1 MLNFFKK
8 NKNIKNDN
16 GLNQVYSKNGKG
28 DLIFEFTRVN
38 GVIEGE
44 AIHYREDGSI
54 KKIENYKSGKLDGL
68 TKIYDIYGVEIVD
81 KLNYVNGEITASKKD
96 IELKNIIDG
105 NINVEVNWILGI
117 NDFYDFHRLSDNIQ
131 EGKYYHFKG
140 ENNSESLLRIIKNDD
155 EGVELIN
162 HIIEKNGTIV
172 NFKKIGTYQGWR
184 NLYDGDIF
192 TIGIL
197 DDEKF
202 GQIIRI
208 NKSSGNF
215 ISFKDDVKFGVS
227 EYDVKLRSLIN
238 GLEKISYNEGEGPEN
253 GRLIVTETTEGYYA
267 YSYYDDIQDSLMLFK
282 QIVVKYD
289 SDHEVFELSSE
300 DDVQDEL
307 DEMINS
313 SGLKFITD
321 DFELLL
327 IRENV
332 KYKFY
337 ITPPGGFMSAWKEIK
352 TDIMNSSLENNVADN
367 SNWVEEKMSSTVTT
381 LSKYNE
387 DGLLIHK
394 KYLINNKLEK
404 FDKDNDLSEIKD
416 NIQKFKILIHSIG
429 QFSKDEINY
438 SLSMGF
444 IDSIF
449 WKLYNSYDNIEGLD
463 KSLFNDYSYYWYEKK
478 EFLQGIFFAKKSI
491 ENEFNS
497 SFCDTIGEGYLGLK
511 RYSEAHKYFKR
522 TVDYEIENDC
532 LNEYHLKN
540 LIKTTKK
547 LESNNQSQLE
557 KLKNILEIRFPDSK
571 ED

>member
-16 GLNQVYSKNGKG
+16 GLNEVYSKNGKG

-44 AIHYREDGSI
+44 AIHYRKDGSI
-54 KKIENYKSGKLDGL
+54 EKIENYKSGNLDGL
-68 TKIYDIYGVEIVD
+68 TKIYDVYGVEIVD
-81 KLNYVNGEITASKKD
+81 ELNYVNGEMVASKKD
-96 IELKNIIDG
+96 IDLKNKFESIKDFMLKTRLIDSEFKVDFLEISQMSDETINSKSKELSESSKYDTEEVFYYLTYKRMFGIENFLNESEENDFDQTVESLFKNVDESFRENMKEIILEMNKRRTYFNKNGVYNDDSSRVKSSFTPELGWSYWRDNYSFLKNIYKYSRYDWTSTYLSVDEYFDHLKNTTSELFYLKPSQYLDLKMLFYQANQVKITYDKYVDDERKDNLANYIKNIIDG

-117 NDFYDFHRLSDNIQ
+117 NDFYDFHRSSDNIQ

-140 ENNSESLLRIIKNDD
+140 ENNSESLIRIIKNDD

-162 HIIEKNGTIV
+162 HIIEKNGTID
-172 NFKKIGTYQGWR
+172 NFKKVGTYQGWR

-208 NKSSGNF
+208 NKSSINF

-337 ITPPGGFMSAWKEIK
+337 ITPPGGFMSKW
-352 TDIMNSSLENNVADN
+352 L
-367 SNWVEEKMSSTVTT
+367 
-381 LSKYNE
+381 
-387 DGLLIHK
+387 
-394 KYLINNKLEK
+394 
-404 FDKDNDLSEIKD
+404 
-416 NIQKFKILIHSIG
+416 
-429 QFSKDEINY
+429 
-438 SLSMGF
+438 
-444 IDSIF
+444 
-449 WKLYNSYDNIEGLD
+449 
-463 KSLFNDYSYYWYEKK
+463 
-478 EFLQGIFFAKKSI
+478 
-491 ENEFNS
+491 
-497 SFCDTIGEGYLGLK
+497 
-511 RYSEAHKYFKR
+511 
-522 TVDYEIENDC
+522 
-532 LNEYHLKN
+532 
-540 LIKTTKK
+540 
-547 LESNNQSQLE
+547 
-557 KLKNILEIRFPDSK
+557 
-571 ED
+571 